1 MNIDWKSLSVAMI
14 ISIIINGIVGIVV
27 LVDYTVKNSNAF
39 DALLSEY
46 NRLISETSSE
56 GEISITMTIVEKS
69 VFPLWI
75 WIAIFVCSLVILT
88 LVFYFSINFLKD
100 RKK

>member
-1 MNIDWKSLSVAMI
+1 MNIDWKILSVAMI
-14 ISIIINGIVGIVV
+14 ISIIVNGIVGIVV
-27 LVDYTVKNSNAF
+27 LVDYTVRTSNAF
-39 DALLSEY
+39 DVLVSDY

-56 GEISITMTIVEKS
+56 GEISMTMTIVGES
-69 VFPLWI
+69 VSLLWI
-75 WIAIFVCSLVILT
+75 WIVLFVCSLVVLT

>member
-1 MNIDWKSLSVAMI
+1 MNIDWKILSVAMI
-14 ISIIINGIVGIVV
+14 ISIIVNGIVGIVV
-27 LVDYTVKNSNAF
+27 LVDYTVRTSNAF
-39 DALLSEY
+39 DVLVSDY

-56 GEISITMTIVEKS
+56 GEISMTMTIVGES
-69 VFPLWI
+69 VSLLWI
-75 WIAIFVCSLVILT
+75 WIVIFVCSLVVLT